1 MKNLYIIVKGDSEI
15 SKLNAKIK
23 DILGNFLN
31 KINETGIIA
40 INYPYTNKDVLSI
53 ALSTC
58 KEKEEFEYVP
68 TVVPNVVLGGLE
80 IIYGTLL
87 QKIKKLNSLIKE
99 TFEEYSVSFSNI
111 EEFKE
116 KFTLFSDK
124 LLNIFTY
131 YSDVSE
137 IDKKLG
143 KEDVILYIGNCPNE
157 FRKEVEEI
165 NKVSEETYY
174 CISESTES
182 STMNDLILKLDEA

>member
-15 SKLNAKIK
+15 SKLNTKIK
-23 DILGNFLN
+23 NILGNFLN

-40 INYPYTNKDVLSI
+40 VNYPYTNKDVLNI

-58 KEKEEFEYVP
+58 KEKSEFEYVP

-80 IIYGTLL
+80 IIHGTLL

-182 STMNDLILKLDEA
+182 NTMNDLILKLDGA

>member
-1 MKNLYIIVKGDSEI
+1 MKNLYIIVKGDSEV
-15 SKLNAKIK
+15 SKLNTKIK
-23 DILGNFLN
+23 SILGCFLN

-40 INYPYTNKDVLSI
+40 VNYPYTNKDILNI

-58 KEKEEFEYVP
+58 KEKENFEYVP

-87 QKIKKLNSLIKE
+87 QKIKKLNALIKE
-99 TFEEYSVSFSNI
+99 TFEEYSVSSSNI

-131 YSDVSE
+131 YSDISE

-143 KEDVILYIGNCPNE
+143 KEDIILYIGNCPNE

-174 CISESTES
+174 CISESAES
-182 STMNDLILKLDEA
+182 STMDDLILKLNEA

>member
-15 SKLNAKIK
+15 SKLNTKIES
-23 DILGNFLN
+23 ILGRFLN

-40 INYPYTNKDVLSI
+40 VNHPYTSKDILSI
-53 ALSTC
+53 ALSTY
-58 KEKEEFEYVP
+58 KEKENFEYVP
-68 TVVPNVVLGGLE
+68 TVMPNVVLGGLE
-80 IIYGTLL
+80 IIHGTLL
-87 QKIKKLNSLIKE
+87 QKIKKLNALIKE
-99 TFEEYSVSFSNI
+99 TFEEYSISSSNI

-131 YSDVSE
+131 YSDISE

-143 KEDVILYIGNCPNE
+143 KEDVILYIGNCSNE

-174 CISESTES
+174 CISESAES
-182 STMNDLILKLDEA
+182 NTMYDLILKLNEA

>member
-15 SKLNAKIK
+15 SKLNTKIEH
-23 DILGNFLN
+23 ILGRFLN

-40 INYPYTNKDVLSI
+40 VNHPYTSKDILSI

-58 KEKEEFEYVP
+58 KKEENFEYVP

-80 IIYGTLL
+80 IIHGTLL

-99 TFEEYSVSFSNI
+99 TFEEYSVSSSNI

-124 LLNIFTY
+124 LLNVFTY
-131 YSDVSE
+131 YSNVSE

-182 STMNDLILKLDEA
+182 STMDDLILKLNEA